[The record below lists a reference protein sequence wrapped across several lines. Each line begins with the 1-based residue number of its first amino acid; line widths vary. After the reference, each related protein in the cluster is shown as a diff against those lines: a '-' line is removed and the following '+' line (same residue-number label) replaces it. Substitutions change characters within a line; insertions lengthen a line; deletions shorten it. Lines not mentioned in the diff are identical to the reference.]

1 MSTVNAKAA
10 RALRM
15 KHKSALDTLKLSI
28 AIANYSA
35 TAWAPRREE
44 GEKMA
49 GRREAAMRLWRRAG
63 EESGSD
69 GGRGSWMGGV
79 LFHHAPK
86 SLHLP
91 VAVRTGGDREKTQE
105 EHA

>member
-1 MSTVNAKAA
+1 MGQAHFWTVQP
-10 RALRM
+10 
-15 KHKSALDTLKLSI
+15 TI
-28 AIANYSA
+28 ATIHGPPNYSA

-69 GGRGSWMGGV
+69 DGRGSWMGGV

-91 VAVRTGGDREKTQE
+91 VAVRTGGDGEETQE
-105 EHA
+105 EQA

>member
-1 MSTVNAKAA
+1 MNE
-10 RALRM
+10 
-15 KHKSALDTLKLSI
+15 
-28 AIANYSA
+28 NYSA

-86 SLHLP
+86 SLYLP
-91 VAVRTGGDREKTQE
+91 VVVRTGGDGEETQE